1 MAARIERA
9 LTGDVLQLP
18 VVPSIALADDLPP
31 SVAAEIPSG
40 LLLGIALAAGSPT
53 SHAAI
58 LARSLGI
65 PAAVGLTELAL
76 VLGAT
81 DEPSSVAVDGFN
93 GELLIEPTRTSW
105 SRSSGGSRSTWTR
118 AGGPPSYAV
127 GAAPPGTAT
136 PSVCWPISAD
146 RARSSGRC

>member
-76 VLGAT
+76 VLGRRG
-81 DEPSSVAVDGFN
+81 PSRW
-93 GELLIEPTRTSW
+93 P
-105 SRSSGGSRSTWTR
+105 ST
-118 AGGPPSYAV
+118 AS
-127 GAAPPGTAT
+127 TA
-136 PSVCWPISAD
+136 SC
-146 RARSSGRC
+146 